1 MIPHQCLGA
10 VWSRRDRDKTKTAA
24 TVAASNGGRAR
35 SSEASS
41 VAATVEQ
48 FNAVS
53 YRVISTILVGTT
65 EPRSHQLRAKI
76 ITKWIDI
83 AQVRS
88 FDLLRFF
95 QLSSRFGLFIDIQ
108 CDSLKWLNLDGFLW
122 QELRVLKNFSSLK
135 AIISALQSNPIYR
148 LKHEW
153 AAVPKDKVHVFDNIF
168 GSVNKLQKIMWKHPM
183 IEVVFSIFQPIISSF
198 EISKWYQ

>member
-10 VWSRRDRDKTKTAA
+10 VWSRRDRDKTRTAA
-24 TVAASNGGRAR
+24 LAATGASNGSRAR

-53 YRVISTILVGTT
+53 YRVISTILAGTT

-83 AQVRS
+83 AQV
-88 FDLLRFF
+88 
-95 QLSSRFGLFIDIQ
+95 
-108 CDSLKWLNLDGFLW
+108 K
-122 QELRVLKNFSSLK
+122 
-135 AIISALQSNPIYR
+135 
-148 LKHEW
+148 
-153 AAVPKDKVHVFDNIF
+153 
-168 GSVNKLQKIMWKHPM
+168 
-183 IEVVFSIFQPIISSF
+183 
-198 EISKWYQ
+198 

>member
-10 VWSRRDRDKTKTAA
+10 VWSRRDRDKAKTA
-24 TVAASNGGRAR
+24 AASNGGRAR

-53 YRVISTILVGTT
+53 YRVISTILVATT

-83 AQVRS
+83 AQVAT
-88 FDLLRFF
+88 
-95 QLSSRFGLFIDIQ
+95 
-108 CDSLKWLNLDGFLW
+108 
-122 QELRVLKNFSSLK
+122 V
-135 AIISALQSNPIYR
+135 
-148 LKHEW
+148 
-153 AAVPKDKVHVFDNIF
+153 KD
-168 GSVNKLQKIMWKHPM
+168 M
-183 IEVVFSIFQPIISSF
+183 
-198 EISKWYQ
+198 

>member
-1 MIPHQCLGA
+1 M
-10 VWSRRDRDKTKTAA
+10 
-24 TVAASNGGRAR
+24 
-35 SSEASS
+35 
-41 VAATVEQ
+41 AATVEQ

-108 CDSLKWLNLDGFLW
+108 CDSLK
-122 QELRVLKNFSSLK
+122 
-135 AIISALQSNPIYR
+135 
-148 LKHEW
+148 
-153 AAVPKDKVHVFDNIF
+153 
-168 GSVNKLQKIMWKHPM
+168 
-183 IEVVFSIFQPIISSF
+183 
-198 EISKWYQ
+198 